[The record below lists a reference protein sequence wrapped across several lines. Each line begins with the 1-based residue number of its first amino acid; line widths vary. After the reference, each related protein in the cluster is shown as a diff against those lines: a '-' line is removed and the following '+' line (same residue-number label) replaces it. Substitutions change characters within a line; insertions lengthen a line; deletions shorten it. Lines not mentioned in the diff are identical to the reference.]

1 MVTTCSFGKFGLVK
15 KILQV
20 KIALFIPCYIDQF
33 YPDVAKATYFLL
45 KKLGLSVDVPSGQ
58 TCCGQPMAN
67 SGYNHLSASCNKHF
81 TGIFQ
86 GYDFIVSPSASCV
99 LHIREHLSSDNYPD
113 QAESIRKQTFELTEF
128 MTDILKVDQLNARFP
143 HRVGIHQ
150 GCHGLRGLHLA
161 GMSETMLPPFSK
173 PEQLLHLVSGIE
185 ICYPERIDECCGFG
199 GSFCVFEEAVSVSM
213 GESRISEHEKNQ
225 VEFIT
230 SNDMSCL
237 MHLEGILK
245 RKKSPVRV
253 KHIAEI
259 LNQE

>member
-1 MVTTCSFGKFGLVK
+1 
-15 KILQV
+15 
-20 KIALFIPCYIDQF
+20 
-33 YPDVAKATYFLL
+33 
-45 KKLGLSVDVPSGQ
+45 
-58 TCCGQPMAN
+58 
-67 SGYNHLSASCNKHF
+67 
-81 TGIFQ
+81 
-86 GYDFIVSPSASCV
+86 
-99 LHIREHLSSDNYPD
+99 
-113 QAESIRKQTFELTEF
+113 

-161 GMSETMLPPFSK
+161 GMSETMLTPYSK
-173 PEQLLHLVSGIE
+173 PEQLLKMVGGIE
-185 ICYPERIDECCGFG
+185 LCYPKRIDECCGFG

-213 GESRISEHEKNQ
+213 GEDRICEHEKNQ

-245 RKKSPVRV
+245 RKKSQVRV